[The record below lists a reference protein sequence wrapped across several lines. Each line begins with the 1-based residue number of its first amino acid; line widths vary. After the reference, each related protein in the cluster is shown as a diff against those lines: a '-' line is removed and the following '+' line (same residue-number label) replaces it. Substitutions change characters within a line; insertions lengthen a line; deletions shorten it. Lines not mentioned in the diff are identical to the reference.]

1 MPKTRSSSLFY
12 KQEGYFVGSISFDLL
27 ISENLTLESE
37 VTNHPIETG
46 ANVSDHVRNLPR
58 KGSLVGLVTN
68 HPLDALTTLVVD
80 PLPRAFLDKVGSLG
94 GTFLQNVAAL
104 NPLTALLAPRPTMS
118 ESDYSILTQ
127 PQNRALNTL
136 QLFKQLRDAKQP
148 VIISTGLDKYQ
159 DVIVTKV
166 STSRDKDTGD
176 ALKFSVEFTEIE
188 FRTLSTVEVT
198 TTTQP
203 IPASGQKPKV
213 SKGKVGG
220 KATKAVGEQPSAL
233 DSAAYDGGSKTASDK
248 VHTINGVSI
257 MKNTDGSLTTFDH
270 TTHKPVPWHVIP
282 R

>member
-1 MPKTRSSSLFY
+1 MPASKTSSLFY
-12 KQEGYFVGSISFDLL
+12 KQEGYYVGSISFDLL

-37 VTNHPIETG
+37 VTSHPIETG

-58 KGSLVGLVTN
+58 KGSLIGLVTN
-68 HPLDALTTLVVD
+68 YPLNALNTLVVD
-80 PLPRAFLDKVGSLG
+80 PLPQGFLDKVGSLG

-104 NPLTALLAPRPTMS
+104 NPLTALLAPRPQMS
-118 ESDYSILTQ
+118 QSDFDQLTR

-148 VIISTGLDKYQ
+148 VIISTSLDKYQ

-203 IPASGQKPKV
+203 LPSTGHKPKV

-220 KATKAVGEQPSAL
+220 KVVQLP
-233 DSAAYDGGSKTASDK
+233 
-248 VHTINGVSI
+248 NG
-257 MKNTDGSLTTFDH
+257 TTV
-270 TTHKPVPWHVIP
+270 KK
-282 R
+282 